1 MTYRCLAVILS
12 VAVLSSCAI
21 RDYGDLPQVDLSKP
35 PLPQREFPI
44 YYRVDPVA
52 YYKQVI
58 YNEQSDFFFSFPPQL
73 EDYEELERVFTQGEA
88 FSSAIPASVPPDR
101 GVYCSVEVS
110 YVPMTDTEA
119 VFLSISQYSA
129 SLLPSYIHTSGY
141 TIRYDL
147 YIHREFKKSYEY
159 KITRKQFA
167 WVVVLPFAWI
177 NLLTHDLKEAFRAT
191 AYQFFMDAALD
202 GYLKPP

>member
-12 VAVLSSCAI
+12 GAVLSSCAI
-21 RDYGDLPQVDLSKP
+21 RDYGDLPQVALSKP

-58 YNEQSDFFFSFPPQL
+58 YYENSDFFFSFPPKL
-73 EDYEELERVFTQGEA
+73 EDYEEFERVFTEGGA
-88 FSSAIPASVPPDR
+88 FYSAIPASVPPDR

-110 YVPMTDTEA
+110 YVPMTDTDA

-129 SLLPSYIHTSGY
+129 SFLPSYIHTSGY
-141 TIRYDL
+141 TVRYDL
-147 YIHREFKKSYEY
+147 YLDRDLKKSYEY
-159 KITRKQFA
+159 KITRKQFV
-167 WVVVLPFAWI
+167 WVVVFPFAWI